1 MLYTMLQNC
10 RTLLTLLRLE
20 VGELKDFGIGGVSP
34 GILMDDVS
42 PVLDGLICLSP
53 CKLEYYHLSVTF

>member
-1 MLYTMLQNC
+1 M
-10 RTLLTLLRLE
+10 
-20 VGELKDFGIGGVSP
+20 GELKDFGIGGGVSP
-34 GILMDDVS
+34 GILMNDVS